1 MRLSAEGQAWRI
13 PAVLCQHS
21 VFNSSHMLSRQLL
34 RISSAQRATDS
45 PSLFFLTCNS
55 LPAQGDEVEKLGEY
69 VTGAGGSLGQGW
81 TARRRLR
88 TTGIRAGAYDT
99 YYVSPDG
106 EVRAL

>member
-1 MRLSAEGQAWRI
+1 VRKVRRGAAPPFCFQFVHL
-13 PAVLCQHS
+13 AVTANTADQLRTTCIQQS
-21 VFNSSHMLSRQLL
+21 FAVFL
-34 RISSAQRATDS
+34 R
-45 PSLFFLTCNS
+45 CNS
-55 LPAQGDEVEKLGEY
+55 LSAQGDEVEKLGEY
-69 VTGAGGSLGQGW
+69 VTGAGGSLGEGW